1 MRSLYRVSREE
12 LLGIFKRWCEY
23 VWNFHDVELLQATEM
38 SLANDKIQ
46 DVIIRTRCT
55 GSYCNALPPERSD
68 YVYLTM
74 TNAKGKSRRLCSK
87 LRKFQSFHPR
97 FTPFGD
103 VSRTYITKYT
113 ISFLALFHS
122 SIPFRR
128 VRILKRIEAP
138 RFHNSVS
145 PQFDTLQIIGAVTL
159 TSEIGFNN
167 TENIINL
174 RFMVYTISL
183 QDG

>member
-97 FTPFGD
+97 FTPFGLRRCLTYVHHEVYD
-103 VSRTYITKYT
+103 KFSRPL
-113 ISFLALFHS
+113 SFKHS
-122 SIPFRR
+122 FPS
-128 VRILKRIEAP
+128 
-138 RFHNSVS
+138 S
-145 PQFDTLQIIGAVTL
+145 PDIKKNRSTAFP
-159 TSEIGFNN
+159 
-167 TENIINL
+167 
-174 RFMVYTISL
+174 
-183 QDG
+183 